1 MSATGGSEQIAL
13 AVLPFANE
21 TGNKANDYLADGL
34 TDNLIRQLS
43 EIPPLKV
50 MARSAVYRFRSST
63 DKAVS
68 VGRSLHVNSVLTG
81 EVHQVNGKLI
91 VDTELSNMA
100 DGSIIESHR
109 YLPEGDDLA
118 PVQASITQDLIHG
131 LKIELDAR
139 QSAHVLRP
147 VSSSIEAYQE
157 MLRGE
162 GAARGNSP
170 AELHDAIRHFEQAV
184 KLDPK
189 FTIAWSD
196 LAQTHLL
203 LGDLL

>member
-1 MSATGGSEQIAL
+1 M
-13 AVLPFANE
+13 
-21 TGNKANDYLADGL
+21 
-34 TDNLIRQLS
+34 
-43 EIPPLKV
+43 
-50 MARSAVYRFRSST
+50 
-63 DKAVS
+63 
-68 VGRSLHVNSVLTG
+68 NSVLTG
-81 EVHQVNGKLI
+81 EIHQANGKLI

-100 DGSIIESHR
+100 DGSIIESHQ
-109 YLPEGDDLA
+109 YLPEDGDLR
-118 PVQASITQDLIHG
+118 PVQASITQDPIHG

-162 GAARGNSP
+162 TAARGNSP
-170 AELHDAIRHFEQAV
+170 MDLHDAIGHFEQAV

-196 LAQTHLL
+196 LAQAHLL
-203 LGDLL
+203 LGIYFEDPRSTCRRRASMRTVRCNFDSEFGEAHETLGLVQTAL